1 MTDQEL
7 KDLVASLAIDR
18 KAMEADT
25 KVMKADTK
33 AMKADTK
40 AMKASTEAMQTQV
53 KANDEKLARM
63 GFRLGSIQ
71 QNNGDIAEEYFY
83 KSIEHTMKL
92 GDVSFDFI
100 DRNLFRYIKKS
111 NIKGEYDMI
120 LVNGS
125 TVAFIETKYKMHEN
139 DVIKIKEKLLPK
151 FKALFP
157 EYKDYKLFAG
167 VASFHINKQAKDLA
181 KDFGFYVLEK
191 VGDVLQTNDTHIKA
205 Y

>member
-1 MTDQEL
+1 MKDQEL
-7 KDLVASLAIDR
+7 KDLVASLAID
-18 KAMEADT
+18 
-25 KVMKADTK
+25 TK

-40 AMKASTEAMQTQV
+40 AMQEQV

-63 GFRLGSIQ
+63 GFRLGAIQ
-71 QNNGDIAEEYFY
+71 QNNGDVAEEYFF

-92 GDVSFDFI
+92 GDVSFDYI
-100 DRNLFRYIKKS
+100 DRNLFRHKKKQ
-111 NIKGEYDMI
+111 NIQGEYDMI

-125 TVAFIETKYKMHEN
+125 TVAFIETKYKMHEK
-139 DVIKIKEKLLPK
+139 DVLKVKDVMIPK

-167 VASFHINKQAKDLA
+167 VASFHMNNKVKELA
-181 KDFGFYVLEK
+181 KEFGFYVLEK
-191 VGDVLQTNDTHIKA
+191 IGDVLQTNDEKIHA